1 MLKRCKSTENKALHD
16 FLQIGKVSV
25 NKSLP
30 KASMIQKLNA
40 NEANYE
46 FSKIIFR
53 KRFRFGTI
61 SDCKSSN
68 WMDKG
73 KFLKK
78 FAETGTSYSSWIIY
92 LYKKLNW
99 WNQQFK
105 EKYRWWGVL
114 NNYISNNM
122 KKLLKER
129 EELLNNF
136 QLNLQK
142 SASAGPTNRTFWK
155 GIETT
160 GSNFAKFK
168 KLKQHIKMENHPL
181 NKIIVQYQKWMASA
195 YNFLL
200 HPLERQIDF
209 EKVQEDLVDEVHRF
223 IALLYFTTIKFYN
236 LTFKDNDNNTD
247 ILLEI
252 LTNRVLKG
260 KLYIALYNVISY
272 TLKNQTK
279 LIQSKMN
286 VNDYKY
292 TEGISE
298 IFTLDEESRRNRMNG
313 QSSSYPRQTLEVT
326 ETLAHPERR
335 TEKYEKC
342 ITLVRKLDKVQITNP
357 TDKIQ
362 LLVKVVNQIK
372 KEVDQFWDG
381 IDINQ
386 DEKCIDAENMEK
398 LLLYVILKSGYH
410 KILVDLEIIELFAG
424 NYIDYSCNGYIFA
437 SFSSAVKGMLVS
449 EDEET
454 ESDEKL
460 WDTPGFKS
468 KSERQPS
475 SDNSIESEQNEKA

>member
-1 MLKRCKSTENKALHD
+1 
-16 FLQIGKVSV
+16 
-25 NKSLP
+25 
-30 KASMIQKLNA
+30 
-40 NEANYE
+40 
-46 FSKIIFR
+46 
-53 KRFRFGTI
+53 
-61 SDCKSSN
+61 
-68 WMDKG
+68 
-73 KFLKK
+73 
-78 FAETGTSYSSWIIY
+78 
-92 LYKKLNW
+92 
-99 WNQQFK
+99 
-105 EKYRWWGVL
+105 
-114 NNYISNNM
+114 M
-122 KKLLKER
+122 KQLLRER
-129 EELLNNF
+129 EDLLNNF

-142 SASAGPTNRTFWK
+142 WVSVDGPRRTFWK

-168 KLKQHIKMENHPL
+168 KLKQHIKLETHPL

-200 HPLERQIDF
+200 HPLEREINC

-272 TLKNQTK
+272 WLKNQTK

-286 VNDYKY
+286 VKDYKY

-313 QSSSYPRQTLEVT
+313 QSSTWPAPTLEITQTLG
-326 ETLAHPERR
+326 HPERR

-342 ITLVRKLDKVQITNP
+342 ITLVNKLSTHKITNP
-357 TDKIQ
+357 ADKIQ

-372 KEVDQFWDG
+372 KEVDKFWHG
-381 IDINQ
+381 IDIDQ
-386 DEKCIDAENMEK
+386 DEKCIDADNMER
-398 LLLYVILKSGYH
+398 LLSYVILKSKYH
-410 KILVDLEIIELFAG
+410 KILVDLQIIELFAG

-437 SFSSAVKGMLVS
+437 NFSSAVKGMLIS
-449 EDEET
+449 EYEET
-454 ESDEKL
+454 ESHEKSL
-460 WDTPGFKS
+460 DTPSFKS
-468 KSERQPS
+468 NSNRQPS
-475 SDNSIESEQNEKA
+475 SDNSIESEHNEKV